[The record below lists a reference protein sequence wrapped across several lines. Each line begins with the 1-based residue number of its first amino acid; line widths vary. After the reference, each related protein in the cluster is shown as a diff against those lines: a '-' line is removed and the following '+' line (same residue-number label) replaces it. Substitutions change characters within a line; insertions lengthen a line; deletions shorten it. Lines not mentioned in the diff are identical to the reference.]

1 MSAESSDRRREFLVG
16 LALPPLPVFLSV
28 LTLARGVSRSP
39 QEPYLTTGTTAL
51 IATGVVTLGCS
62 VFWWRSRRWRAYGLL
77 ASLFLGSILVA
88 LLALALLTAMKGAIT
103 G

>member
-1 MSAESSDRRREFLVG
+1 MSAESSHRRIEFVIG
-16 LALPPLPVFLSV
+16 LALPPLPVLLS
-28 LTLARGVSRSP
+28 LLILGRGVARSP

-77 ASLFLGSILVA
+77 ASLFLDRYWWLC
-88 LLALALLTAMKGAIT
+88 LPWHCLPR
-103 G
+103 